1 MMILAI
7 SAVALSVSVMLITIS
22 TVRGFQNGIRQKV
35 VQLHGDLI
43 VDNAANMENAEPL
56 PFEFNK
62 TKQILTVLGKSK
74 HANRWALSCSKA
86 AIIKGEE
93 DLDGVVA
100 TGMDLSQTM
109 DILNPFMTRTHGLK
123 ETQSNHPLEKPQE
136 NWIYIST
143 QLSKRLKLD
152 TGDLLTLVFFKHI
165 DSINSVK
172 PKPRRLRVMGLFETG
187 IDQIDQQIVYIPKEI
202 VAEFLSEPNSLTKL
216 EIWAKAGESETLFE
230 ELKFLIPGGEL
241 RLNTSRYFHR
251 QIYDWLSILN
261 TNVWIIL
268 IMMAIVCFIAVT
280 TILLILIFERI
291 RFIGL
296 VQVLGAELIGVQ
308 RVFLWQVIVIISLGL
323 LVGDVLAFGLCWL
336 QEHFQWIKLNQSIY
350 FVSHVMVDFSF
361 TAVLLVNLGLLILSS
376 AIALI
381 PLQWIKRMALSR
393 AIQY

>member
-1 MMILAI
+1 
-7 SAVALSVSVMLITIS
+7 
-22 TVRGFQNGIRQKV
+22 
-35 VQLHGDLI
+35 
-43 VDNAANMENAEPL
+43 
-56 PFEFNK
+56 
-62 TKQILTVLGKSK
+62 
-74 HANRWALSCSKA
+74 
-86 AIIKGEE
+86 
-93 DLDGVVA
+93 LDGVVA

-136 NWIYIST
+136 DWIYIST

-202 VAEFLSEPNSLTKL
+202 VAEFLPVPNSLTKL
-216 EIWAKAGESETLFE
+216 EIWAKAGESEMLFE

>member
-1 MMILAI
+1 M
-7 SAVALSVSVMLITIS
+7 
-22 TVRGFQNGIRQKV
+22 
-35 VQLHGDLI
+35 
-43 VDNAANMENAEPL
+43 
-56 PFEFNK
+56 
-62 TKQILTVLGKSK
+62 
-74 HANRWALSCSKA
+74 
-86 AIIKGEE
+86 
-93 DLDGVVA
+93 
-100 TGMDLSQTM
+100 
-109 DILNPFMTRTHGLK
+109 
-123 ETQSNHPLEKPQE
+123 
-136 NWIYIST
+136 
-143 QLSKRLKLD
+143 KLD

-202 VAEFLSEPNSLTKL
+202 VAEFLPVPNSLTKL
-216 EIWAKAGESETLFE
+216 EIWAKAGESEMLFE